1 MVNCPKC
8 GTENG
13 ETAVYCVNCGAKL
26 ERPKD
31 ERWDK
36 SMEKWGEDFGKRA
49 EKWGEEFGKRAE
61 EWGDNFGR
69 RTDRGCFGLPHGGL
83 VFGLLIGAIVILVG
97 VFALLSGLES
107 LRYFWPL
114 LLVVFGLMIAAGALY
129 SLTRRR

>member
-1 MVNCPKC
+1 MDCPKC
-8 GTENG
+8 GTTNE
-13 ETAVYCVNCGAKL
+13 ETAKYCIKCGAKL
-26 ERPKD
+26 DGAKD
-31 ERWDK
+31 ETWDK
-36 SMEKWGEDFGKRA
+36 RM

-97 VFALLSGLES
+97 IFALMSGIET

-114 LLVVFGLMIAAGALY
+114 LIIVFGVLIATGALY
-129 SLTRRR
+129 SLTRR